1 MASNNR
7 KRKREFGPQDVDK
20 NSLYRGKKAAWA
32 HYFQEQREHLKDI
45 DSLRKLKQHLKVA
58 EQQIWSDLGG
68 TRGDYDILDR
78 LPIHLVQRMTE
89 CEKLFECPVC
99 AEELDLC
106 NEDARKQL
114 KMTTCGH
121 FFCAKCLEGLPEPQ
135 RCPQCRT
142 SIKVR
147 I

>member
-1 MASNNR
+1 MSSGRNNN

-20 NSLYRGKKAAWA
+20 NSLYRGKKTAWA

-45 DSLRKLKQHLKVA
+45 DSLRKLKQSITPL
-58 EQQIWSDLGG
+58 SG
-68 TRGDYDILDR
+68 ILEK

-106 NEDARKQL
+106 NEDARKKL

-121 FFCAKCLEGLPEPQ
+121 FFCSKCLEGLPEPQ